1 MQVRSRAAL
10 RPDTRQI
17 EYHTGDTATSS
28 PGKRWQFRI
37 GGISR
42 PASLVI
48 PTKAGIQ
55 GFLAT
60 LEFYSLLALLDSG
73 LRRNDEFAVS
83 VNINSELLRQ
93 AHLNSSSNCAGGA
106 RKESLH
112 PVRRH
117 ATVNFSA
124 RIRHLHNFVDLNLA
138 TGVKP
143 EVRMPFQQGLGGVH
157 IPGFQYRVAH
167 NTPVAG

>member
-10 RPDTRQI
+10 RPDTRQL

-93 AHLNSSSNCAGGA
+93 AHLNSSSNCAVAA
-106 RKESLH
+106 RKESRH

-117 ATVNFSA
+117 ATVTSQPEA
-124 RIRHLHNFVDLNLA
+124 GICITSWTSISQLESSLKCGCPSSKALA
-138 TGVKP
+138 ASISP
-143 EVRMPFQQGLGGVH
+143 ASSIE
-157 IPGFQYRVAH
+157 
-167 NTPVAG
+167 